1 MNNESK
7 TNEVQEYLCDIW
19 HTPSEMPTKKMGN
32 SNIIPIMVIDG
43 HGNISSYNFVSD
55 DMDWKDVVKDED
67 VMAWCYY
74 SDILPDV
81 RRPNLKDYKSI
92 RSYED
97 ACIALGEGIDEKTL
111 KKAGVPKHIIA
122 QMKLELVCKAL
133 WGGEV
138 KVYPDPDGNRIYWYP
153 WFNLYTQ
160 SEIDRMDDE
169 QRGCLLSADAAGG
182 ATAGFGYLSA
192 YYRSSYSYAYGGFRL
207 CLDTEEKAI
216 YFGKQFLELWAEAI
230 AFNFSVGERLK

>member
-7 TNEVQEYLCDIW
+7 KIEV
-19 HTPSEMPTKKMGN
+19 SESNLKAAFEVADESTKK
-32 SNIIPIMVIDG
+32 VLVALF
-43 HGNISSYNFVSD
+43 GNIEPTD
-55 DMDWKDVVKDED
+55 DNKP
-67 VMAWCYY
+67 
-74 SDILPDV
+74 S
-81 RRPNLKDYKSI
+81 LKDYKSI

-97 ACIALGEGIDEKTL
+97 ACKALGESVDEETL

-122 QMKLELVCKAL
+122 QMKLELICKAL

-153 WFNLYTQ
+153 WFALYNQ
-160 SEIDRMDDE
+160 SEIDGMSDKE
-169 QRGCLLSADAAGG
+169 RGCLLSATAHFG
-182 ATAGFGYLSA
+182 AFAGFGFLYASG
-192 YYRSSYSYAYGGFRL
+192 RSSTSNASSGFRL
-207 CLDTEEKAI
+207 CLDTEEKAE